1 MEDRRTEVIASRIH
15 IKLEPLDNE
24 VEVSTMSFYSACFSV
39 SGPQLFQL
47 ECNDRSMAEYSS
59 QSVIVIRLKLFCTIC
74 RHQTTDIQELGV
86 KACML
91 STMVASLRRFIP
103 RSQPIEF
110 KIRGRGFI
118 ANG

>member
-24 VEVSTMSFYSACFSV
+24 VEVSTMSFYVC
-39 SGPQLFQL
+39 GPQLLQL

-59 QSVIVIRLKLFCTIC
+59 QSVIVIRLKFFCTIC